1 MLRNLVMVGLVVAGL
16 GTIGIASTPDAS
28 PGAGRWPG
36 ANTPLGRMIS
46 GNLGRLMVL
55 RSELNLSDEQRSQV
69 RDVLVRHRSE
79 IASTVQAVR
88 AKRLALRDAVLAES
102 ADEAAIR
109 AAAAELGEQIGN
121 AAVKASKL
129 KAQVAPILTDEQRT
143 LIVEFMA
150 DRDQAIDRFLEQAA
164 AKR

>member
-16 GTIGIASTPDAS
+16 GTIGVASTPNAG

-36 ANTPLGRMIS
+36 VNTPLGRMIT

-88 AKRLALRDAVLAES
+88 AKRLVLRDAVLAES

-109 AAAAELGEQIGN
+109 AAAAELGEQIGD

-143 LIVEFMA
+143 LIVEFLA
-150 DRDQAIDRFLEQAA
+150 DRDEAVDRFLEQAA
-164 AKR
+164 AK

>member
-16 GTIGIASTPDAS
+16 GTIGVASTPDAI

-69 RDVLVRHRSE
+69 RDVLVRHLTGCVCRSV
-79 IASTVQAVR
+79 SV
-88 AKRLALRDAVLAES
+88 
-102 ADEAAIR
+102 AAHLPR
-109 AAAAELGEQIGN
+109 RCAAARLPGRCIG
-121 AAVKASKL
+121 
-129 KAQVAPILTDEQRT
+129 
-143 LIVEFMA
+143 
-150 DRDQAIDRFLEQAA
+150 
-164 AKR
+164 